1 MEIKIKN
8 LTKIY
13 KNIKVLDNVS
23 LEIHNG
29 VFGLLGGENGAGKTT
44 LMEIISTLL
53 PFDDGEIEVAGLNV
67 KKEPLKVCEILGYLP
82 RSLIFSKGYF
92 RRVI

>member
-29 VFGLLGGENGAGKTT
+29 VFGLLGENGAGKTT

-67 KKEPLKVCEILGYLP
+67 KK
-82 RSLIFSKGYF
+82 RTT
-92 RRVI
+92 

>member
-29 VFGLLGGENGAGKTT
+29 VFGLLGKT
-44 LMEIISTLL
+44 EQ
-53 PFDDGEIEVAGLNV
+53 E
-67 KKEPLKVCEILGYLP
+67 KQH
-82 RSLIFSKGYF
+82 
-92 RRVI
+92 

>member
-1 MEIKIKN
+1 MHLYLRLSDEQRELLLEKKNTREFVKMEIKIKN

-29 VFGLLGGENGAGKTT
+29 VFGLLGENGAGKTT

-67 KKEPLKVCEILGYLP
+67 K
-82 RSLIFSKGYF
+82 RTT
-92 RRVI
+92 